1 MAELAD
7 AIASGA
13 IFRKEVQVQV
23 LLSALKTHNPNHIS
37 LWGMGSDLCY
47 ILL

>member
-23 LLSALKTHNPNHIS
+23 LLSAS
-37 LWGMGSDLCY
+37 WGVFL
-47 ILL
+47 